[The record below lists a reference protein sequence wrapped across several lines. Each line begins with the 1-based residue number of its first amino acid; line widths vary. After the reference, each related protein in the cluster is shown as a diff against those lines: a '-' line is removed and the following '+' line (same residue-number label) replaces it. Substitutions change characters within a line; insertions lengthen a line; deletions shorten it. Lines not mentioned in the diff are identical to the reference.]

1 MMNLTLYKREWKANW
16 VMLVIFMGVLT
27 MYATMIVSM
36 FDPEMGD
43 SLKVMAES
51 MPEVF
56 AAFGMADVGQTLLE
70 FVTGY
75 LYGILL
81 TAFPAVYI
89 IILANR
95 LVAKY
100 VDNGSMVYLLSGP
113 QKRAQIVRTQAVF
126 LVTSLVVMLVYVM
139 GVIWM
144 TSELLFPKEL
154 EIEGFLRVNAGLFG
168 LWILLGGV
176 CFLCS
181 CIWNESKT
189 AIGISSAVVV
199 YSLLVQMIS
208 QVGEKFENLKYAT
221 PMTLFSVDG
230 LIANESEAWIMCAVM
245 YGVGVLCFVVGV
257 SVFKKKNLPI

>member
-1 MMNLTLYKREWKANW
+1 MINLTLYKREWKANW
-16 VMLVIFMGVLT
+16 ILLVIFMGVLT

-70 FVTGY
+70 FITGY

-89 IILANR
+89 IILSNR

-113 QKRAQIVRTQAVF
+113 QKRGQIVRTQALF
-126 LVTSLVVMLVYVM
+126 QITSLLVMLVYVIL
-139 GVIWM
+139 VIIA
-144 TSELLFPKEL
+144 TSQILFPGDL
-154 EIEGFLRVNAGLFG
+154 EMKAFLRVNVGLFG
-168 LWILLGGV
+168 LWILLSGV
-176 CFLCS
+176 CFLAS
-181 CIWNESKT
+181 CIWNDSKM
-189 AIGISSAVVV
+189 AIGVGSAIVV
-199 YSLLVQMIS
+199 YAVLVQMIS

-221 PMTLFSVDG
+221 PMSLFHADG
-230 LIANESEAWIMCAVM
+230 LIANESQAWITCGVM
-245 YGVGVLCFVVGV
+245 YGVGILCYVAGV
-257 SVFKKKNLPI
+257 QIFKRRNLPI